1 MLYDLSHLLNNKST
15 VYPETAL
22 PEFIVSATI
31 ENKGYHETFFRFH
44 SHLGTHI
51 DAPAHM
57 LKQGKALDKMDIAS
71 FYGKG
76 LIIEMD
82 TKNRNIEKE
91 LLINFQNVLKN
102 IDFVLF
108 KTGWSKFW
116 KEKKYFEGFPVLTTE
131 ALHYLLQFR
140 LKGIGFD
147 TISADVING
156 TDFKNHFAIFE
167 KGLIIIENLVFPEN
181 LTETTGEFFCF
192 PLSYENAD
200 GSPVR
205 AVFRT

>member
-1 MLYDLSHLLNNKST
+1 MLYDLSHLLNNEST
-15 VYPETAL
+15 VYHGTVP

-31 ENKGYHETFFRFH
+31 EKKGYHETYFKFH

-57 LKQGKALDKMDIAS
+57 LKHGKFLDKMNISSFCGKAL
-71 FYGKG
+71 
-76 LIIEMD
+76 IIE
-82 TKNRNIEKE
+82 TGSKNQNIEKE
-91 LLINFQNVLKN
+91 LLITFQNTLEN

-116 KEKKYFEGFPVLTTE
+116 NEKKYFDDFPVLTSE
-131 ALHYLLQFR
+131 ALRYLLQFK

-147 TISADVING
+147 TISADAVNG
-156 TDFKNHFAIFE
+156 TDFKNHNAIFE
-167 KGLIIIENLVFPEN
+167 KGLFIIENLVFPEN
-181 LTETTGEFFCF
+181 MTEITGEFFCF
-192 PLSYENAD
+192 PLRYKNAD